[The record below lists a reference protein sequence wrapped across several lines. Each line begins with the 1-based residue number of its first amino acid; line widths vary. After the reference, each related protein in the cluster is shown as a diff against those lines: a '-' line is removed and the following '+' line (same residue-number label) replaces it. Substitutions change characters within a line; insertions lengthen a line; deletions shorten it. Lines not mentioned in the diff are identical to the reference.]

1 MSALSPPQEL
11 PALSVTEQAQRM
23 FLDGVKQ
30 IPGVLRVVTR
40 GGTPSP
46 ELWIYVY
53 VPSLRS
59 EVTDQVFDLEAEVRR
74 RHPGSRHEVH
84 VRGLKEYG
92 VELKDLDSLVPS
104 DASVVL

>member
-1 MSALSPPQEL
+1 
-11 PALSVTEQAQRM
+11 
-23 FLDGVKQ
+23 
-30 IPGVLRVVTR
+30 
-40 GGTPSP
+40 
-46 ELWIYVY
+46 
-53 VPSLRS
+53 LRS